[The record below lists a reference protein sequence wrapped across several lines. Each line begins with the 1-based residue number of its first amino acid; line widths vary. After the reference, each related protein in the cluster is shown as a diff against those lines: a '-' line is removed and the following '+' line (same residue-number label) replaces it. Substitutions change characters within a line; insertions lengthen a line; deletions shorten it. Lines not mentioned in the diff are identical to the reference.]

1 MTNKTR
7 RSMKAKIITILIAIL
22 CIGITGCK
30 SQQYI
35 PVEKSKVDST
45 SNNTEILI
53 QRVQNL
59 MNEIRVMEQR
69 RDSVSARDSL
79 SVRDSI
85 VVHINEFGDIVSKE
99 RYRDRIQKSDR
110 ASSTESNRQTEIIRQ
125 YIDSLLTAQ
134 KSELMA
140 MIEKSQQVPMPVE
153 RKLSK
158 WEQLKQEVG
167 GISIGI
173 LVVIVVIAVIWLI
186 KKIRNQK

>member
-1 MTNKTR
+1 MPAHGFSNLQ
-7 RSMKAKIITILIAIL
+7 KITLPL
-22 CIGITGCK
+22 DDRGHFYFDHRGQTYFVFKGQSSPPQGVK
-30 SQQYI
+30 
-35 PVEKSKVDST
+35 
-45 SNNTEILI
+45 L
-53 QRVQNL
+53 QRLFQ
-59 MNEIRVMEQR
+59 
-69 RDSVSARDSL
+69 
-79 SVRDSI
+79 
-85 VVHINEFGDIVSKE
+85 

-125 YIDSLLTAQ
+125 YIDSLLTVQ